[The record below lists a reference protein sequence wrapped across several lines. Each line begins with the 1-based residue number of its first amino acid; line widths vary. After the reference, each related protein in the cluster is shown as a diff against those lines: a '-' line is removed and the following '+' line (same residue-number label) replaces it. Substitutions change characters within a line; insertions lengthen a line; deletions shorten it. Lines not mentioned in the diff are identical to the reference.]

1 MVCWTACYLVAGHVI
16 SFLASQ
22 LVSFVALP
30 EVEALLI
37 SPKHIRGN
45 PGLLLGLHLPSSDN
59 RPVSIVLTSLPLL
72 LLLVMVP
79 WHQADVGLC
88 LHVVHLIQLL
98 LLDTEGVQGLM

>member
-1 MVCWTACYLVAGHVI
+1 MI
-16 SFLASQ
+16 SLLASQ

-37 SPKHIRGN
+37 SAKHIRGN
-45 PGLLLGLHLPSSDN
+45 PGLLLGLHHPSSDN

-72 LLLVMVP
+72 LLVVMVP
-79 WHQADVGLC
+79 WHQADVGFS
-88 LHVVHLIQLL
+88 LHVVHPPKLP

>member
-1 MVCWTACYLVAGHVI
+1 MVSLLAGQVI
-16 SFLASQ
+16 TLLASQ

-45 PGLLLGLHLPSSDN
+45 PGLWGLHHPSSDN

-72 LLLVMVP
+72 LLVVMVP

-88 LHVVHLIQLL
+88 LHVVHPLQLL
-98 LLDTEGVQGLM
+98 LLDTGGVQGLV